1 MLKQGSEKITSD
13 QESINL
19 RNMLRNQIYK
29 FLIHN
34 FDSILPIGISFIFI
48 LSFCGKEQNKSL
60 C

>member
-1 MLKQGSEKITSD
+1 MQKITGD
-13 QESINL
+13 QESNNL

-29 FLIHN
+29 FLIHDL
-34 FDSILPIGISFIFI
+34 DSILPIGISFIFI